1 MSKKRKYIGKDIKL
15 IDKTKKN
22 QEITSDIEGIKLLED
37 ENVKMNQK
45 IVDLENQLK
54 EASNKLLRNAAETE
68 NAKKIIKK
76 ETDQI
81 VEYANLKFIKELINV
96 MDNFDRAIEALE
108 KTEEKNKII
117 EGIKMIDKQF
127 HQFFEKF
134 NVISYSA
141 EGAQFDPQVHEA
153 ISAMNDRSKK
163 DGVVINEFAKGYKMN
178 ERVIRPAK
186 VIVNKIDINELND

>member
-1 MSKKRKYIGKDIKL
+1 
-15 IDKTKKN
+15 
-22 QEITSDIEGIKLLED
+22 
-37 ENVKMNQK
+37 
-45 IVDLENQLK
+45 
-54 EASNKLLRNAAETE
+54 
-68 NAKKIIKK
+68 
-76 ETDQI
+76 
-81 VEYANLKFIKELINV
+81 
-96 MDNFDRAIEALE
+96 
-108 KTEEKNKII
+108 
-117 EGIKMIDKQF
+117 MIDKQF